1 MCSKDVKNFY
11 KKDKVV
17 NNMPSVKLIEHERV
31 TYISEMEEYLNKLKK
46 MEKNQARKISLE
58 NLKKSQIIGENGE
71 FTERYKFSRR
81 KVIK

>member
-71 FTERYKFSRR
+71 FTEHYKFSRR

>member
-31 TYISEMEEYLNKLKK
+31 
-46 MEKNQARKISLE
+46 AH
-58 NLKKSQIIGENGE
+58 
-71 FTERYKFSRR
+71 
-81 KVIK
+81 

>member
-31 TYISEMEEYLNKLKK
+31 AYINEMKEYLNKLKK
-46 MEKNQARKISLE
+46 MEQNQARKISLE

-81 KVIK
+81 EVIK

>member
-17 NNMPSVKLIEHERV
+17 NSMPSVKLIEHERV
-31 TYISEMEEYLNKLKK
+31 AYINEMKEYLNKLKK
-46 MEKNQARKISLE
+46 MEQNQARKISLE

-81 KVIK
+81 EVIK